1 MYVTR
6 DQKIWQDAETF
17 DPTRFL
23 RDVTLKTK
31 PEGYLPFSARRRVCL
46 GKSMA
51 KSELFLMCTSL
62 LQKLELRLPQRV
74 QYNFKS
80 LCKITKKDIKLLS
93 RYCNL
98 FSIGYIVGQE
108 MVCAASATF

>member
-17 DPTRFL
+17 DPNRFL
-23 RDVTLKTK
+23 REDVTLKTK
-31 PEGYLPFSARRRVCL
+31 PEGYLPFSARRRVYL

-51 KSELFLMCTSL
+51 KSELFLMCASL

-80 LCKITKKDIKLLS
+80 LCRITKKI
-93 RYCNL
+93 
-98 FSIGYIVGQE
+98 
-108 MVCAASATF
+108 

>member
-23 RDVTLKTK
+23 REDVTLKTK
-31 PEGYLPFSARRRVCL
+31 PEGYLPFSAGRRICL

-51 KSELFLMCTSL
+51 KSEL
-62 LQKLELRLPQRV
+62 KLELRLPQRV

-80 LCKITKKDIKLLS
+80 LCRLQK
-93 RYCNL
+93 RYKT
-98 FSIGYIVGQE
+98 IV
-108 MVCAASATF
+108 